1 MKTFHCRRIQMSPSP
16 AVPLYRKTAFMQEL
30 ALFRMMLYNRF

>member
-1 MKTFHCRRIQMSPSP
+1 MKTFHYRRIQLTLPP
-16 AVPLYRKTAFMQEL
+16 AVLLYRKTAFMQEL